1 MTERVIAIT
10 PDTQKRGWLRDLKFI
25 ALWFLSALFSNAR
38 FIGYVGELRVHNSLL
53 KGLPIGSLILSDVM
67 LPTPNGTAQVD
78 LVAIVGRMVFSIEV
92 KNRVGQISGQE
103 RDRMWKWRVDRRK
116 GTFYN
121 PVSQS
126 RRHAKYL
133 GELLNQRV
141 VPMVVFAGSARV
153 DSDASC
159 VFDSPR
165 RLVPAVLAAC
175 CGDVDDSEMASL
187 SQRVAQRLG
196 NARLQGTVKEK
207 RQHIQYAQQVATE
220 KKQRAQEW
228 RRRNSKP

>member
-1 MTERVIAIT
+1 MTERIIT
-10 PDTQKRGWLRDLKFI
+10 VTPEIQKRGWLRNLKFI
-25 ALWFLSALFSNAR
+25 ALWILSALVTNAR
-38 FIGYVGELRVHNSLL
+38 LIGYVGELRVHNSLL
-53 KGLPIGSLILSDVM
+53 KGLPSGSLILSDVM
-67 LPTPNGTAQVD
+67 LPTPEGTAQVD
-78 LVAIVGRMVFSIEV
+78 LVAVVGNRVFSVEV

-133 GELLNQRV
+133 GELLDQTV

-153 DSDASC
+153 DSNASC

-165 RLVPAVLAAC
+165 RLMPAILAAC
-175 CGDVDDSEMASL
+175 SGDVDDSDLASM
-187 SQRVAQRLG
+187 SQRVAQRLED
-196 NARLQGTVKEK
+196 ARLQGTVKEK

-220 KKQRAQEW
+220 KKHRAQEW
-228 RRRNSKP
+228 HRRNSKL